1 MTQAFLIV
9 LRLLLVGL
17 IGYWAYRL
25 WIGTTSFTS
34 RAVGLLCTAVLLW
47 QVAST
52 FW

>member
-1 MTQAFLIV
+1 MTFAFLLV

-25 WIGTTSFTS
+25 WIGTGSITS
-34 RAVGLLCTAVLLW
+34 RALGLLCTAVLVW
-47 QVAST
+47 QVIAT

>member
-1 MTQAFLIV
+1 MTFAFLLV
-9 LRLLLVGL
+9 LRLLLVAL

-34 RAVGLLCTAVLLW
+34 RTIGLLFSAVLFW
-47 QVAST
+47 QVIAT